1 MRKNVLAL
9 SIAAMIGG
17 LGFAGAASAQLAVN
31 ASGAGHM
38 LLVPYYTAQ
47 NGNMS
52 VFHVVNTDTVNGK
65 AVKVRFRGAANSD
78 DVLDFQV
85 FMSPGDVW
93 TAAVTKGANDVAQ
106 LVTAD
111 GTCTLPAIAKNT
123 PVSFVQDRLPSSMSA
138 ADKASNTREGYVEI
152 FNMADI
158 SAATAAGN
166 NPANPSVVANYPLY
180 TAIKHVNGVAPCTD
194 SVLNDT
200 LTNTNGTLSAL
211 TAPTGGLT
219 GSWYV
224 INVPQTTTFSGAA
237 NAIVATG
244 TTNIVFSP
252 QTTGTPTLFSA
263 DPLFKGGVLT
273 AQNYDLPDLSTPYV
287 TASSQANADIQAGV
301 LTSQLAR
308 SAVINQYATDAEV
321 TAKTD
326 WVFSMPTRRYSIAA
340 NYGATV
346 GSTYGVAGGTSLSG
360 SLAATGGTG
369 TPSTDKTKA
378 YRVIN
383 TAVLSVAPAAPTG
396 VGFFTDANT
405 SVNAAGQIC
414 LSSISQVFRDR
425 EETSKSAGAVF
436 SPGNVSLLPL
446 CGEVSVLNF
455 ASGSVLGASVAAGSV
470 SGAYTNGWG
479 QINFKA
485 PGVPVLGAAFIKVT
499 NPNAS
504 AGVSGNYGVTWPHAY
519 QP

>member
-111 GTCTLPAIAKNT
+111 GTCTLPTIAKNT
-123 PVSFVQDRLPSSMSA
+123 PVSFVRDRLPSTMAA
-138 ADKASNTREGYVEI
+138 ADKANNTREGYVEI
-152 FNMADI
+152 LNMADI
-158 SAATAAGN
+158 DGAKTYTVGS
-166 NPANPSVVANYPLY
+166 VANTNSALY
-180 TAIKHVNGVAPCTD
+180 TATKHVNGVAPCTD
-194 SVLNDT
+194 TVL
-200 LTNTNGTLSAL
+200 NGTLTGGTTGL
-211 TAPTGGLT
+211 TAPTGGLM

-224 INVPQTTTFSGAA
+224 INVPQTTTFSGAT

-244 TTNIVFSP
+244 ATRNVFSP
-252 QTTGTPTLFSA
+252 QTTGAAALPSA
-263 DPLFKGGVLT
+263 DPLFKSAVLT
-273 AQNYDLPDLSTPYV
+273 SQNYDVPDLSTPYL
-287 TASSQANADIQAGV
+287 TATTNDQAGADSQAGA
-301 LTSQLAR
+301 LTAILAR
-308 SAVINQYATDAEV
+308 TAVMNQYATDAEV

-340 NYGATV
+340 NYGAAV
-346 GSTYGVAGGTSLSG
+346 GTTYGNALAG
-360 SLAATGGTG
+360 SLDATA
-369 TPSTDKTKA
+369 PSSNDKTKA

-383 TAVLSVAPAAPTG
+383 TAVGSY
-396 VGFFTDANT
+396 FTSGNT
-405 SVNAAGQIC
+405 AVNTAGQIC
-414 LSSISQVFRDR
+414 LSSIGQVFRDR
-425 EETSKSAGAVF
+425 EETSKTTGAVF
-436 SPGNVSLLPL
+436 SPGNVTLLPL

-455 ASGSVLGASVAAGSV
+455 ASGSVLGASVAAGAV
-470 SGAYTNGWG
+470 NGAYTNGWG
-479 QINFKA
+479 QINFAA

-504 AGVSGNYGVTWPHAY
+504 AGVSGNYGITWPHAY